1 MRRSVSPLFA
11 VIVVVVALV
20 LVALWSMMRSK
31 ANEAREAEL
40 NRVLQLQA
48 DQGRRSGRMG
58 GGGRRGM
65 GGGGGTR
72 EPAPGGEAGTGE
84 EDRGTGGEPAA
95 E

>member
-11 VIVVVVALV
+11 VIVIVVALV
-20 LVALWSMMRSK
+20 LGALWSMMRSK
-31 ANEAREAEL
+31 ADQAREAEL
-40 NRVLQLQA
+40 DRVLQLHA

-65 GGGGGTR
+65 GGGTR

-84 EDRGTGGEPAA
+84 EDRSTGGEPAG